1 MHIIWLYKKDTKIP
15 MVKGSESIIDY
26 KYSASHQHTPENQP
40 TGFIG
45 GNNEI
50 GVEMPNINKESNK
63 VSDNIDEKN
72 VLHEN
77 SDEQEDLP
85 LDDGSISNNRQTI
98 VNAATQI
105 KTHKY
110 YTEEE
115 IQRIFE
121 VPLPTIIRECTLSTE
136 DKLVSMDDK
145 LKTVDD
151 KMKSMD
157 DKMNS
162 VDDRVKAV
170 DDEMK
175 SVNDKMNSVDEKMNS
190 VDDEMKSVN
199 DKMKFVDEKIV
210 SLEMKLDQI
219 LSILHTNK

>member
-1 MHIIWLYKKDTKIP
+1 MFFWLVMPFYCFANMVMHIIWLYKKDTKIP

-63 VSDNIDEKN
+63 VSDNIDN

-151 KMKSMD
+151 KM
-157 DKMNS
+157 
-162 VDDRVKAV
+162 
-170 DDEMK
+170 
-175 SVNDKMNSVDEKMNS
+175 NS